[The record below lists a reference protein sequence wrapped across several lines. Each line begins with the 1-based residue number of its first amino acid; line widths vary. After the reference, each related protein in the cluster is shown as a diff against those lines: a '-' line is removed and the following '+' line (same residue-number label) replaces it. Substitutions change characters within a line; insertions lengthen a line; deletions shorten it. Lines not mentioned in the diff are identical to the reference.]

1 MKPSEQN
8 ERRVVIALVLVFL
21 ASAGLVA
28 LFQPSLVRFWAF
40 TPADFVQL
48 VTPLF
53 LIALFIERVL
63 EVFLTSWRAGES
75 KKLQLAV
82 KDQPKKLETK
92 EATEDF
98 KARTQRMAF
107 LTGTAIGV
115 VISAL
120 GIRILEPLLDPTAFG
135 TGADAIPGWQQRLVM
150 VADVLFTG
158 AVLGGGS
165 DGMHKLVSVFTN
177 FMDST
182 AALAKK
188 RGETPG

>member
-1 MKPSEQN
+1 MKPTEQN

-21 ASAGLVA
+21 ASAALVA
-28 LFQPSLVRFWAF
+28 WFRPSLVRFWAF

-75 KKLQLAV
+75 KKLQLAA
-82 KDQPKKLETK
+82 KDQPKKLEAR

-98 KARTQRMAF
+98 KARTQRLAF

-120 GIRILEPLLDPTAFG
+120 GIRILEPLLDPTAFS

-165 DGMHKLVSVFTN
+165 DGMHKLVQVFTN